1 MSLYVLLICLVII
14 YSIPSLSY
22 VGWSFVEIL
31 AKFSICADTLDFYSG
46 WHFVHFM
53 FCLPDCET
61 SNDAILFISEAS
73 ASFPSFPNSFFIVLI
88 PN

>member
-22 VGWSFVEIL
+22 VGWSFVEVL
-31 AKFSICADTLDFYSG
+31 AQFSVCADTLDFYSG
-46 WHFVHFM
+46 WYFVHFM

-61 SNDAILFISEAS
+61 SNDAILFISKAS